1 MIDLGGGRYLLM
13 GHLRQDSITVDVGQQ
28 VTEGEPIARVG
39 NSGHTSHPH
48 LHIQA
53 QTLPTGI
60 SDITTVDGPRL
71 VATLHTYPLLFRG
84 ASSSAAAS
92 RPGRRPPIPP
102 RRLHPFR
109 GRPLVAPFGSSEAVG
124 PWLALRRPAQPPRRG
139 LRS

>member
-48 LHIQA
+48 LHIRA

-71 VATLHTYPLLFRG
+71 VVTLHTYPLLFRG
-84 ASSSAAAS
+84 AGLIRGGVETWPTAADPAEATSSVPRQAARSALWLIRSGGPVAGPS
-92 RPGRRPPIPP
+92 PPGPT
-102 RRLHPFR
+102 
-109 GRPLVAPFGSSEAVG
+109 S
-124 PWLALRRPAQPPRRG
+124 
-139 LRS
+139 

>member
-1 MIDLGGGRYLLM
+1 MIDLGGGRYPRM

-48 LHIQA
+48 LHIRA

-84 ASSSAAAS
+84 ASLIRGGVETWPTAAD
-92 RPGRRPPIPP
+92 
-102 RRLHPFR
+102 
-109 GRPLVAPFGSSEAVG
+109 
-124 PWLALRRPAQPPRRG
+124 PRRG
-139 LRS
+139 DFIRSEAGRS